1 MIPEKRYRSEIE
13 GLRTVAT
20 LLVAMY
26 HIWFDRVS
34 GGIDVFFVLSGFLI
48 TTTLL
53 NRIEKTGKL
62 NFGIHILNTAK
73 RLFPLA
79 YIVIFVTAVSS
90 LYILPKVQWDSLVA
104 HIYASIGYFENWR
117 LSLDAVD
124 YLAREEPASPFQ
136 HYWSLSVQGQFMLSG
151 HLLFFPPIF

>member
-1 MIPEKRYRSEIE
+1 MEVEGLADLMVPEKRYRTEIE

-53 NRIEKTGKL
+53 NRIEKNRKIKL
-62 NFGIHILNTAK
+62 WFTYIKYSKTFVSISVYRHICYCVRFIIYITESTMGFACCTYVCLNW
-73 RLFPLA
+73 LF
-79 YIVIFVTAVSS
+79 
-90 LYILPKVQWDSLVA
+90 
-104 HIYASIGYFENWR
+104 
-117 LSLDAVD
+117 
-124 YLAREEPASPFQ
+124 
-136 HYWSLSVQGQFMLSG
+136 
-151 HLLFFPPIF
+151 